1 MIKFYSDIIIY
12 MQTEPDKNISI
23 TNHDRG
29 IPFETDIQHE
39 AALVKTPRAYTV
51 KPCTRSDIT
60 EFMNTWHYSHSI
72 VGLTNSYCFGMYYKD
87 ELIGAMIYGRMA
99 MKGQSVKYWDD
110 NVLNAYKRGLISYHD
125 ADSTVLELRR
135 LACIDDTCRNAESY
149 FIGQTIKWLKRNA
162 PTVRIIISYAD
173 EQFGHHGII
182 YKAANFKHVG
192 MTAPGRII
200 ILDKPLDD
208 TDTGDNMSESATATT
223 VNNVSNDDNTNT
235 DTKEAVASTNAAAS
249 THTTSI
255 DTVSHSNETVST
267 HTHTN
272 ETDASTANHA
282 STAKRYYHDHALRGK
297 YNGKLKPF
305 SVKLRKALDD
315 GRAHYERTP
324 GKNIYEYRLCAPTA
338 ALKLDSNVDLF
349 ASAGIEV

>member
-1 MIKFYSDIIIY
+1 M
-12 MQTEPDKNISI
+12 
-23 TNHDRG
+23 
-29 IPFETDIQHE
+29 
-39 AALVKTPRAYTV
+39 
-51 KPCTRSDIT
+51 
-60 EFMNTWHYSHSI
+60 
-72 VGLTNSYCFGMYYKD
+72 
-87 ELIGAMIYGRMA
+87 
-99 MKGQSVKYWDD
+99 
-110 NVLNAYKRGLISYHD
+110 
-125 ADSTVLELRR
+125 RR

-162 PTVRIIISYAD
+162 PMVRIIISYAD

-208 TDTGDNMSESATATT
+208 TDTGDSDSLSKSATT
-223 VNNVSNDDNTNT
+223 VSNASNDDNTDT
-235 DTKEAVASTNAAAS
+235 DNKEAVANTHAIDAS
-249 THTTSI
+249 THTTI
-255 DTVSHSNETVST
+255 MDTVGHSNETVSTT

-349 ASAGIEV
+349 TSAGIEV

>member
-1 MIKFYSDIIIY
+1 MNFIDIMHC

-29 IPFETDIQHE
+29 IPVETDIQHQ

-72 VGLTNSYCFGMYYKD
+72 NGLNCSYCFGMYYKD
-87 ELIGAMIYGRMA
+87 ELIGAMIYGKMA
-99 MKGQSVKYWDD
+99 MKGQSVKYWDE
-110 NVLNAYKRGLISYHD
+110 NVQTAFKNGLISYQD

-173 EQFGHHGII
+173 EQFGHHGVI

-200 ILDKPLDD
+200 ILDKPLDETETDSMND
-208 TDTGDNMSESATATT
+208 TADTGDTDSMSKADTTSANSA
-223 VNNVSNDDNTNT
+223 NND
-235 DTKEAVASTNAAAS
+235 ASTNAAVDTIDAAAS
-249 THTTSI
+249 TTY
-255 DTVSHSNETVST
+255 
-267 HTHTN
+267 TN
-272 ETDASTANHA
+272 ETTAGIVSHVSTAR
-282 STAKRYYHDHALRGK
+282 RYYHDHALREK
-297 YNGKLKPF
+297 YNGELKPI

-315 GRAHYERTP
+315 GSAHYERTP

-338 ALKLDSNVDLF
+338 PLKLDSHADLF
-349 ASAGIEV
+349 TSVGIEV

>member
-1 MIKFYSDIIIY
+1 

-29 IPFETDIQHE
+29 IPFETAIQHE
-39 AALVKTPRAYTV
+39 AKLVKTPRAYTV

-72 VGLTNSYCFGMYYKD
+72 AGLTNSYCFGMYYKD

-110 NVLNAYKRGLISYHD
+110 NVLNAYKSGLISYQD

-162 PTVRIIISYAD
+162 PMVRIIISYAD

-208 TDTGDNMSESATATT
+208 TDIGESESMSDDTTAVSTA
-223 VNNVSNDDNTNT
+223 SNDDST
-235 DTKEAVASTNAAAS
+235 DTKDTVASTNATDAS
-249 THTTSI
+249 THTTSM
-255 DTVSHSNETVST
+255 DTVSHSNETASI
-267 HTHTN
+267 HTN
-272 ETDASTANHA
+272 KTETDVSTANHA
-282 STAKRYYHDHALRGK
+282 STAKRYYHDHALREK
-297 YNGKLKPF
+297 YNGELKPF

>member
-1 MIKFYSDIIIY
+1 MTC

-29 IPFETDIQHE
+29 IPLESDIQHQ
-39 AALVKTPRAYTV
+39 AALVKTPKAYTV
-51 KPCTRSDIT
+51 KPCTRAVIT

-72 VGLTNSYCFGMYYKD
+72 NGLNCSYCFGMYYKD
-87 ELIGAMIYGRMA
+87 ELIGAMIYGKMA

-110 NVLNAYKRGLISYHD
+110 NVLNAYKRGLISYQD

-173 EQFGHHGII
+173 EQFGHHGVI

-200 ILDKPLDD
+200 ILDKPLND
-208 TDTGDNMSESATATT
+208 TDTNSMSDA
-223 VNNVSNDDNTNT
+223 T
-235 DTKEAVASTNAAAS
+235 DTGNTTMSDS
-249 THTTSI
+249 DTTSA
-255 DTVSHSNETVST
+255 N
-267 HTHTN
+267 N
-272 ETDASTANHA
+272 ANTDASTSSHV
-282 STAKRYYHDHALRGK
+282 STARRYYHDHALREK
-297 YNGKLKPF
+297 YNGELKPI
-305 SVKLRKALDD
+305 SIKLRNALDD
-315 GRAHYERTP
+315 GSAHYEQTP

-338 ALKLDSNVDLF
+338 ALKLDSHADLF
-349 ASAGIEV
+349 TSAGIEV

>member
-1 MIKFYSDIIIY
+1 

-29 IPFETDIQHE
+29 IPVETAIQHE
-39 AALVKTPRAYTV
+39 AKLVKTPRAYTV

-72 VGLTNSYCFGMYYKD
+72 AGLTNSYCFGMYYKD

-110 NVLNAYKRGLISYHD
+110 NVLNAYKSGLISYQD

-162 PTVRIIISYAD
+162 PMVRIIISYAD

-208 TDTGDNMSESATATT
+208 TDTGDNGDSDNMSESATATT

-235 DTKEAVASTNAAAS
+235 DTKEAVASTHTTDAS

-255 DTVSHSNETVST
+255 NTVGHSNETVST
-267 HTHTN
+267 HTHTY
-272 ETDASTANHA
+272 ETDVSTANHA

>member
-1 MIKFYSDIIIY
+1 MNFIDIMHC

-29 IPFETDIQHE
+29 IPVETYIQHQ
-39 AALVKTPRAYTV
+39 AALVPTPRAYTV
-51 KPCTRSDIT
+51 KPCKRADIT

-72 VGLTNSYCFGMYYKD
+72 NGLNASYCFGMYYHD
-87 ELIGAMIYGRMA
+87 ELIGAMIYGKMA

-110 NVLNAYKRGLISYHD
+110 NVQTAFKDGLISYQD

-173 EQFGHHGII
+173 EQFGHHGVI

-200 ILDKPLDD
+200 ILDKPLDETEHDSMSDAAD
-208 TDTGDNMSESATATT
+208 TDDGNTTMSDSAT
-223 VNNVSNDDNTNT
+223 T
-235 DTKEAVASTNAAAS
+235 DTTNANSANNDASTNADVDTIEAAAS
-249 THTTSI
+249 TI
-255 DTVSHSNETVST
+255 
-267 HTHTN
+267 HTN
-272 ETDASTANHA
+272 ETTASTVSHVN
-282 STAKRYYHDHALRGK
+282 TARRYYHDHALRQK
-297 YNGKLKPF
+297 YNGKLKPI

-315 GRAHYERTP
+315 GSAHYERTP

-338 ALKLDSNVDLF
+338 PLKLDSHADLF
-349 ASAGIEV
+349 SSAGIDV

>member
-1 MIKFYSDIIIY
+1 MIRFHSDIMIY

-29 IPFETDIQHE
+29 IPVETAIQHE
-39 AALVKTPRAYTV
+39 AKLVKTPRAYTV

-72 VGLTNSYCFGMYYKD
+72 AGLTNSYCFGMYYKD

-110 NVLNAYKRGLISYHD
+110 NVLNAYKRGSISYQD

-162 PTVRIIISYAD
+162 PMVRIIISYAD

-208 TDTGDNMSESATATT
+208 TDTDTDDSAAIT
-223 VNNVSNDDNTNT
+223 VSTVSNDANSANSNN
-235 DTKEAVASTNAAAS
+235 KEAAANTHAIDAS
-249 THTTSI
+249 THTTSM
-255 DTVSHSNETVST
+255 DTASHSNETANT
-267 HTHTN
+267 NTN
-272 ETDASTANHA
+272 ETDASTANHVN
-282 STAKRYYHDHALRGK
+282 TAKRYYHDHALREK
-297 YNGKLKPF
+297 YNGELKPF

-349 ASAGIEV
+349 TSAGIEV

>member
-1 MIKFYSDIIIY
+1 

-29 IPFETDIQHE
+29 IPVETAIQHE
-39 AALVKTPRAYTV
+39 AKLVKTPRAYTV

-72 VGLTNSYCFGMYYKD
+72 AGLTNSYCFGMYYKD

-110 NVLNAYKRGLISYHD
+110 NVLNAYKSGLISYQD

-162 PTVRIIISYAD
+162 PMVRIIISYAD

-208 TDTGDNMSESATATT
+208 TDTGDSDNMSDDTT
-223 VNNVSNDDNTNT
+223 VSNASNDDSTDT
-235 DTKEAVASTNAAAS
+235 DTKEVATSTHTTDAS
-249 THTTSI
+249 THTTSM
-255 DTVSHSNETVST
+255 DTVGHSNENAST
-267 HTHTN
+267 IHTNTN
-272 ETDASTANHA
+272 ETDA
-282 STAKRYYHDHALRGK
+282 STAKRYYHDHALREK
-297 YNGKLKPF
+297 YNGELKPF

-349 ASAGIEV
+349 TSAGIEV

>member
-1 MIKFYSDIIIY
+1 

-29 IPFETDIQHE
+29 IPVETAIQHE
-39 AALVKTPRAYTV
+39 AKLVKTPRAYTV

-72 VGLTNSYCFGMYYKD
+72 AGLTNSYCFGMYYKD

-110 NVLNAYKRGLISYHD
+110 NVLNAYKRGLISYQD

-149 FIGQTIKWLKRNA
+149 FIGQTIKWLKRNV
-162 PTVRIIISYAD
+162 PMVRIIISYAD

-200 ILDKPLDD
+200 ILDEPLDD
-208 TDTGDNMSESATATT
+208 TDTGDNMSDDATI
-223 VNNVSNDDNTNT
+223 VSIVSNDAST
-235 DTKEAVASTNAAAS
+235 DTSEAVASIHTDTKYAVAGTHTNANVS
-249 THTTSI
+249 TNTTSM
-255 DTVSHSNETVST
+255 DTVGHSNETAN
-267 HTHTN
+267 THTN
-272 ETDASTANHA
+272 KTDASTANHVN
-282 STAKRYYHDHALRGK
+282 TAKRYYHDHALREK
-297 YNGKLKPF
+297 YNGELKPF

-349 ASAGIEV
+349 TSAGIGV

>member
-1 MIKFYSDIIIY
+1 

-29 IPFETDIQHE
+29 IPVETAIQHE
-39 AALVKTPRAYTV
+39 AKLVKTPRAYTV

-72 VGLTNSYCFGMYYKD
+72 AGLTNSYCFGMYYKD

-110 NVLNAYKRGLISYHD
+110 NVLNAYKSGLISYQD

-162 PTVRIIISYAD
+162 PMVRIIISYAD

-200 ILDKPLDD
+200 ILDEPLDD
-208 TDTGDNMSESATATT
+208 TDTGESESMSDDTTA
-223 VNNVSNDDNTNT
+223 VSNASNVSNDDSTNTNAN
-235 DTKEAVASTNAAAS
+235 DKEAATSTHTDASTN
-249 THTTSI
+249 TISI
-255 DTVSHSNETVST
+255 DTVGHSNETAST
-267 HTHTN
+267 NTN
-272 ETDASTANHA
+272 DTETNASTANHVN
-282 STAKRYYHDHALRGK
+282 TAKRYYHDHALREK
-297 YNGKLKPF
+297 YNGELKPF

>member
-39 AALVKTPRAYTV
+39 AKLVKTPRAYTV

-72 VGLTNSYCFGMYYKD
+72 LGLTNSYCFGMYYKD

-110 NVLNAYKRGLISYHD
+110 NVLNAYKSGLISYQE

-149 FIGQTIKWLKRNA
+149 FIGQTIKWLKHNA
-162 PTVRIIISYAD
+162 PMVRIIISYAD

-208 TDTGDNMSESATATT
+208 TDTGDSESATATT
-223 VNNVSNDDNTNT
+223 VSTVSNDHNTAT
-235 DTKEAVASTNAAAS
+235 KDTVAS
-249 THTTSI
+249 THTTI
-255 DTVSHSNETVST
+255 MDTVGHSNENATT
-267 HTHTN
+267 IHTN
-272 ETDASTANHA
+272 TNKTDASTASHVN
-282 STAKRYYHDHALRGK
+282 TAKRYYHDHALRGK

-349 ASAGIEV
+349 TSAGIEV

>member
-1 MIKFYSDIIIY
+1 

-39 AALVKTPRAYTV
+39 AKLVKTPRAYTV

-60 EFMNTWHYSHSI
+60 EFMSTWHYSHSI
-72 VGLTNSYCFGMYYKD
+72 LGLTNSYCFGMYYKD

-110 NVLNAYKRGLISYHD
+110 NVLNAYKRGLISYQD

-162 PTVRIIISYAD
+162 PMVRIIISYAD

-208 TDTGDNMSESATATT
+208 TDTGDSMSDDTTTVSTVSNASNDDSTSTDTSESATSTTAT
-223 VNNVSNDDNTNT
+223 D
-235 DTKEAVASTNAAAS
+235 AS
-249 THTTSI
+249 THTTSM
-255 DTVSHSNETVST
+255 DTVGNSNETANNN
-267 HTHTN
+267 TN
-272 ETDASTANHA
+272 TNKTDASTANHVN
-282 STAKRYYHDHALRGK
+282 TVKRYYHDHALREK
-297 YNGKLKPF
+297 YNGELKPF
-305 SVKLRKALDD
+305 SIKLRKALDD

-349 ASAGIEV
+349 TSAGIEV

>member
-1 MIKFYSDIIIY
+1 

-29 IPFETDIQHE
+29 IPVETAIQHE
-39 AALVKTPRAYTV
+39 AKLVKTPRAYTV

-72 VGLTNSYCFGMYYKD
+72 AGLTNSYCFGMYYKD

-110 NVLNAYKRGLISYHD
+110 NVLNAYKSGLISYQD

-162 PTVRIIISYAD
+162 PMVRIIISYAD

-200 ILDKPLDD
+200 ILDEPLDD
-208 TDTGDNMSESATATT
+208 TDTGESMSDDTTA
-223 VNNVSNDDNTNT
+223 VSNASNVSNDDSTNTNAN
-235 DTKEAVASTNAAAS
+235 DKEAATSTHTDASTN
-249 THTTSI
+249 TISI
-255 DTVSHSNETVST
+255 DTVGHSNETAST
-267 HTHTN
+267 NTN
-272 ETDASTANHA
+272 DTETNASTANHVN
-282 STAKRYYHDHALRGK
+282 TAKRYYHDHALREK
-297 YNGKLKPF
+297 YNGELKPF